1 MRTQSGSWPPD
12 QADALRRIMHY
23 EALAMLGRAL
33 RHRPS
38 MPSMGDGEP
47 TLGAGARACFAYDL
61 AGQFLGMQVEKKLF
75 GRKFIRLS
83 RLVFTGA
90 FLFQTGALLGHAFR
104 NSAELFATAYSP
116 DGKDDPARAVTSMRR
131 LGREIAEAAPH
142 AATMLDLFMADAMA
156 MSRKPSDIHWSMLLP
171 FLSEYRAPVDE
182 ALAIGMID
190 AVSGAGFGMEFP
202 EHTERLVTASYEI
215 SDKESWR
222 EAFKH
227 GVVGSAEP
235 PEQRTFEEYEDDA
248 RASFAEFCA
257 EHYPELLKPL
267 ALEGALE

>member
-1 MRTQSGSWPPD
+1 
-12 QADALRRIMHY
+12 MHY

-33 RHRPS
+33 RHRPN

-75 GRKFIRLS
+75 GRKFIRVS

-116 DGKDDPARAVTSMRR
+116 DGKDDPVKAVASMRS
-131 LGREIAEAAPH
+131 LGREFGEAAPH
-142 AATMLDLFMADAMA
+142 SATMLDLFMMGK
-156 MSRKPSDIHWSMLLP
+156 KPSNIHWSMLLP
-171 FLSEYRAPVDE
+171 LLSKYRVPVDE

-248 RASFAEFCA
+248 RASFAESTA
-257 EHYPELLKPL
+257 IRL
-267 ALEGALE
+267 